1 MRGKK
6 IRWLFL
12 FLAHE
17 SLGFAVGI
25 GSLLEGDIAG
35 IDEAI
40 RAINEAVDAVDDAE
54 DLDNQEGKK
63 ISSGT
68 LESLGNAMKAL
79 AKLYPDVES
88 VVEAIQQLESDP
100 NADIPSIGDISGT
113 NQGDADAATIVALA
127 AWDKWV
133 LESDQQMEFAVGED
147 IGGASEYRTVL
158 RKHAVNGKQLAQA
171 QTEAIKAG
179 QEYVQA
185 EMDVIVCKQDIDEL
199 RNLQSQYENLADYYA
214 QSEAKFFDRF
224 LAMRTGVAIEMR
236 NMVWAY
242 KYWTLED
249 SRIVLDSQKS
259 TADFRAD
266 LLLLDAELEAI
277 SGKYATDFQRK
288 YSLR

>member
-1 MRGKK
+1 M
-6 IRWLFL
+6 
-12 FLAHE
+12 
-17 SLGFAVGI
+17 
-25 GSLLEGDIAG
+25 
-35 IDEAI
+35 
-40 RAINEAVDAVDDAE
+40 
-54 DLDNQEGKK
+54 
-63 ISSGT
+63 
-68 LESLGNAMKAL
+68 
-79 AKLYPDVES
+79 
-88 VVEAIQQLESDP
+88 
-100 NADIPSIGDISGT
+100 
-113 NQGDADAATIVALA
+113 ALA

-185 EMDVIVCKQDIDEL
+185 EMDVIVSKQDIDEL
-199 RNLQSQYENLADYYA
+199 RNLQNQYENLADYYA

-249 SRIVLDSQKS
+249 SRVVLDSQKS

-266 LLLLDAELEAI
+266 LVLLDAELEAI

>member
-1 MRGKK
+1 MLK
-6 IRWLFL
+6 
-12 FLAHE
+12 
-17 SLGFAVGI
+17 
-25 GSLLEGDIAG
+25 GDPAG
-35 IDEAI
+35 IVEAI
-40 RAINEAVDAVDDAE
+40 KAIDEAVDAVADAE
-54 DLDNQEGKK
+54 DLGSQEGKD

-68 LESLGNAMKAL
+68 LGNLGNAMKAL

-100 NADIPSIGDISGT
+100 DADIPSIDDISGT

-133 LESDQQMEFAVGED
+133 LESDHQMEFAVGED

-185 EMDVIVCKQDIDEL
+185 EMDVIVCNQDIDEL
-199 RNLQSQYENLADYYA
+199 RRLQNQYENLADYYF
-214 QSEAKFFDRF
+214 QSEAKLFDRF
-224 LAMRTGVAIEMR
+224 LAMRTGVTIEMR

-249 SRIVLDSQKS
+249 SRVVLDSQKS

-266 LLLLDAELEAI
+266 LLLLDTELEAV

>member
-1 MRGKK
+1 M
-6 IRWLFL
+6 
-12 FLAHE
+12 
-17 SLGFAVGI
+17 
-25 GSLLEGDIAG
+25 LEGEIAG

-54 DLDNQEGKK
+54 KLDNQEGKK

-68 LESLGNAMKAL
+68 LENLGNAMKAL

-113 NQGDADAATIVALA
+113 NQGDADAAAIVALA

-185 EMDVIVCKQDIDEL
+185 EMDVIVCMQDIDEL
-199 RNLQSQYENLADYYA
+199 RNLQNQYENLADYYA
-214 QSEAKFFDRF
+214 ESEAKFYDRF

-249 SRIVLDSQKS
+249 SRVVLDSQKS
-259 TADFRAD
+259 TADFRSD
-266 LLLLDAELEAI
+266 LVLLDAELEVI